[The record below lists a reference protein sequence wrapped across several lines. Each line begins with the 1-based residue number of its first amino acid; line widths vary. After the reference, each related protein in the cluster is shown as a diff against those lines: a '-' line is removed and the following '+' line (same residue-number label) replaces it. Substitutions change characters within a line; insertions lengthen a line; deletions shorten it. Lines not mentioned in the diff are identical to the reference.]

1 MIPMSPGLST
11 LLFHTLICDLRTFAI
26 LHPHGK
32 TKLNQHPFFLLIQ
45 EPVYSAADD
54 GTEPYEEVQISP
66 PSVYAELD
74 RNRQDE
80 ATNDAT
86 YQKLLKRQH
95 DSDYVIPA
103 DGSPSSVYAELD
115 RKRQD
120 ETTNDGTYQKL
131 LKRDSDYVIPAHT
144 EAEPPYEE
152 VGKIKTPPGYTE
164 LDNTKRVQDDSADYQ
179 KLIKK

>member
-11 LLFHTLICDLRTFAI
+11 LLFHTLVCDLRTFAI

-45 EPVYSAADD
+45 EPDYSPADD
-54 GTEPYEEVQISP
+54 ETEPYEEVQISP

-80 ATNDAT
+80 ATNDGAH
-86 YQKLLKRQH
+86 QLSKRQT
-95 DSDYVIPA
+95 DSGYVIPA
-103 DGSPSSVYAELD
+103 DDSPSSVYAELD
-115 RKRQD
+115 RNRQD
-120 ETTNDGTYQKL
+120 EATNDATYQKL
-131 LKRDSDYVIPAHT
+131 LKRDSDYVIPDHT
-144 EAEPPYEE
+144 EAELSYEE
-152 VGKIKTPPGYTE
+152 VGKRKSPPGYTE
-164 LDNTKRVQDDSADYQ
+164 LDNTKRVQDDSACYQ